1 MLWFC
6 LLTTATYSGYMH
18 FMGRKS
24 TFNQDTADRICE
36 RLAGGESLSAICLSD
51 DMPPRKTVSQWVEDN
66 KQFSACYARAREIGY
81 DLMAEE
87 ILVISDDSKHDVE
100 VDENGQKR
108 MNAEYV
114 ARSRLRVDTRKW
126 LLAKMLPKK
135 YGDRVEQHHT
145 GDADRPVS

>member
-1 MLWFC
+1 
-6 LLTTATYSGYMH
+6 
-18 FMGRKS
+18 
-24 TFNQDTADRICE
+24 
-36 RLAGGESLSAICLSD
+36 
-51 DMPPRKTVSQWVEDN
+51 
-66 KQFSACYARAREIGY
+66 
-81 DLMAEE
+81 MAEE

-145 GDADRPVS
+145 GDADRPVSYSQVRETIIK